1 MENTEHIIK
10 SIENDYESWLNYKEE
25 NTPTVSRD
33 SIPMPLDNYKNLQHM
48 TFIVSINTMIH
59 QMNVIRVNINTLMCI
74 MMMNNMN

>member
-1 MENTEHIIK
+1 MENSEHIIK

-33 SIPMPLDNYKNLQHM
+33 SIPTLVDNYKHLRQM

-59 QMNVIRVNINTLMCI
+59 QMNLIRVNINTLMCI